1 LVDHVSDERDM
12 PSEHP
17 PRHELS
23 AIADEIV
30 AGIKQYNGS
39 PLAAHDAKRLRN
51 RIFQALIYVR
61 GEAARAWLGAA
72 MTRGA
77 RR

>member
-1 LVDHVSDERDM
+1 M
-12 PSEHP
+12 P

-23 AIADEIV
+23 AIADEIM
-30 AGIKQYNGS
+30 AGVTLEAG
-39 PLAAHDAKRLRN
+39 DARRLRN

-61 GEAARAWLGAA
+61 GEAGRAWLGSAL
-72 MTRGA
+72 TRG